1 MITRKQYMEGAC
13 TYDEFYR
20 QFVTADT
27 IRRVVTAIGKDK
39 ILASTC
45 EHFNDIPLPL
55 WDALVPRLPGS
66 ELVTRAETFYTLGT
80 GVCIAKQAAKMY
92 KDSQK
97 ESINGNN

>member
-1 MITRKQYMEGAC
+1 MLTRKQYMAGAC
-13 TYDEFYR
+13 THDEFYS
-20 QFVTADT
+20 QFVTTDT

-45 EHFNDIPLPL
+45 EHFNDIPLRL

-66 ELVTRAETFYTLGT
+66 ELVTRAETFYTLGM
-80 GVCIAKQAAKMY
+80 GVCIAKQAAKIY

-97 ESINGNN
+97 DFLHGNN

>member
-1 MITRKQYMEGAC
+1 MA
-13 TYDEFYR
+13 
-20 QFVTADT
+20 
-27 IRRVVTAIGKDK
+27 TAIGKDK

-66 ELVTRAETFYTLGT
+66 GLVTRAETFYTLGI

-97 ESINGNN
+97 ESINGNH